1 MVPFSVRLCPAIIGL
16 GGQPNSCHVCAT
28 VGPPPRDLGSVLVR
42 QRRNGEMAKSLIL
55 GSAIWLTR

>member
-1 MVPFSVRLCPAIIGL
+1 M
-16 GGQPNSCHVCAT
+16 CAT